1 MSAFT
6 ICLIFIAALLHLVTA
21 SRESSK
27 ADAANAF
34 GGLVII
40 CLFVYFC
47 RGFCCCRSR
56 SQQNVVIVNQA
67 APPLP
72 PPVYVQFV

>member
-6 ICLIFIAALLHLVTA
+6 IRLIFIAALLHLVTA
-21 SRESSK
+21 YSDSSN

-34 GGLVII
+34 GGILII
-40 CLFVYFC
+40 CLIVYFC
-47 RGFCCCRSR
+47 RGYCCCGRR

-67 APPLP
+67 APAP
-72 PPVYVQFV
+72 PPPAYVQFV